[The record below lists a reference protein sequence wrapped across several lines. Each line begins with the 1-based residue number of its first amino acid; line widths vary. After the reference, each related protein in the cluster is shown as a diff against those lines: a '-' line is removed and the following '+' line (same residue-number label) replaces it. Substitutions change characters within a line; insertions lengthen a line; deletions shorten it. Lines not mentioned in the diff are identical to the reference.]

1 MGCRYV
7 RQKACTKQSDGEAGV
22 NVVMVLQSMFHN
34 QWDDTFIYFTV
45 ISENFILWGN
55 NVRKESADVQM
66 ILQEQNFITV
76 CAKRWFDIRSVLL
89 DFDGIKSKL
98 ICFVVL
104 SMKVLVWTLY
114 KLFPIFPV
122 QLLQLTL
129 ACSDSCSDRILRNY
143 YMQSID
149 LVSVI
154 SSTFSTVTVKAKLL
168 ELLLPI

>member
-1 MGCRYV
+1 MGCGYV
-7 RQKACTKQSDGEAGV
+7 RRKACTKQSDGEAGV

-98 ICFVVL
+98 ILFVVL
-104 SMKVLVWTLY
+104 SMEGTSL
-114 KLFPIFPV
+114 
-122 QLLQLTL
+122 
-129 ACSDSCSDRILRNY
+129 N
-143 YMQSID
+143 
-149 LVSVI
+149 
-154 SSTFSTVTVKAKLL
+154 TV
-168 ELLLPI
+168 

>member
-1 MGCRYV
+1 MACRYV
-7 RQKACTKQSDGEAGV
+7 RRKACTKQSDGEAGV

-45 ISENFILWGN
+45 IAENFILWGN

-104 SMKVLVWTLY
+104 SMKVLVWTLC
-114 KLFPIFPV
+114 KLFSIFPSTYSS
-122 QLLQLTL
+122 LFWFLQWQNL
-129 ACSDSCSDRILRNY
+129 
-143 YMQSID
+143 
-149 LVSVI
+149 
-154 SSTFSTVTVKAKLL
+154 K
-168 ELLLPI
+168 ELLHAVYRPSLCY

>member
-1 MGCRYV
+1 MGCGYV
-7 RQKACTKQSDGEAGV
+7 RRKACTKQSDGEAGV

-55 NVRKESADVQM
+55 NIRKESADVQM

-98 ICFVVL
+98 ICFAVL

-114 KLFPIFPV
+114 KLFSIFPSTYSS
-122 QLLQLTL
+122 LFWFLQWQNL
-129 ACSDSCSDRILRNY
+129 
-143 YMQSID
+143 
-149 LVSVI
+149 
-154 SSTFSTVTVKAKLL
+154 K
-168 ELLLPI
+168 ELLHAVYRPGLCY